1 MSLVIFYTST
11 RLRVFLQEILFFV
24 LISWF
29 GVCLFKV
36 PETESKQVEP
46 CDLWLTEYFFANKC
60 VMTTN
65 WKEPA
70 SVLRSPFALPARIVA
85 SIVESR
91 GLPWRGKLLF
101 DLTSQLPAKLQ
112 SSTSASST
120 LQHKQSHT
128 LCLSEK
134 ANMNHGEEI
143 TTLFGLSFL
152 AADGIPIMSPWKS
165 WSFLSDHLRADNSVH
180 QQHLLP
186 QSPPSVLAALGFY
199 SRNFLH
205 HILSPR
211 KGMVRVSAGQWAHSA
226 YQLMLRSLQLFCG
239 YISTICSLDRAH
251 DVAKPGV
258 PLCWRT
264 VSRQGKTGR
273 LPRPADALLR
283 PCVQHCC
290 GAELCHQCTCS
301 ERRTDPPGCTTPMQ
315 ILPWCCPQY
324 CSPRFLTSWRYG
336 RGRA

>member
-65 WKEPA
+65 WKQPA

-211 KGMVRVSAGQWAHSA
+211 KGMVGVSAGQWAHSA
-226 YQLMLRSLQLFCG
+226 YQLMLRPCSFSVATFQLSALWIEPMMWQNLESPSAEGLFPGRVRQAGCLG
-239 YISTICSLDRAH
+239 QLMPFWDLVYSTAVVLSSAINA
-251 DVAKPGV
+251 
-258 PLCWRT
+258 
-264 VSRQGKTGR
+264 
-273 LPRPADALLR
+273 PAQKGAQTLLAA
-283 PCVQHCC
+283 P
-290 GAELCHQCTCS
+290 HQCKFS
-301 ERRTDPPGCTTPMQ
+301 PGIVLSTAAQ
-315 ILPWCCPQY
+315 D
-324 CSPRFLTSWRYG
+324 F
-336 RGRA
+336 